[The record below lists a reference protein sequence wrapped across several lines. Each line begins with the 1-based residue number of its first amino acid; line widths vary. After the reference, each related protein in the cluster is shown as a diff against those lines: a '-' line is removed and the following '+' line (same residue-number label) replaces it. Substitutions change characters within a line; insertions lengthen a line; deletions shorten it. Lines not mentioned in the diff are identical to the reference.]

1 MASSVWAQLSA
12 LRIEDFATLPQTG
25 IVGAGGNQGYMARV
39 NFMADD
45 PSNPTRFFVN
55 DLNGPLYLLDKQSRQ
70 FTTYLDFNGT
80 GANPGL
86 FDRFYYNQGGFAAGF
101 ITFQFDP
108 DYRNNGK
115 FYTVHMESGTSGSQL
130 PTHPQLDTTNYGLTA
145 AIDEPGFQS
154 RQEVLVEWTDTNL
167 ANSTFEGSAR
177 ERLRLEVRDRIHPIG
192 DIIFNPT
199 AGPSDPDWRMMYVAV
214 GDSGA
219 GEQSDANI
227 RRTPQ
232 LLNTYTG
239 KILRIAPDAN
249 VNIATTLSPN
259 GKYRIPTDN
268 PFTGVADQGGVNG
281 AVRDEIWA
289 LGFRNPH
296 RLSWDVDPTNPNPLT
311 NNHLIVSD
319 IGLGTWE
326 EINIVNK
333 GGNYGYSQREGN
345 QRLSSTFVPSPLPGV
360 DTVPRH
366 QICGGADFSACT
378 SDGTTTPLYPVIQYG
393 HRRSGQDQLL
403 AGDAVSS
410 GFVYRG
416 TAIPQL
422 YGKFVFGD
430 ITTGAIY
437 YSDLAAMLAADDGNP
452 NTMAPIES
460 LGILWNDPHDA
471 PDQGEELYA
480 TTATATEIL
489 GSAFPIVQSAYYAR
503 TGLPAGSPLP
513 QTATVTGAY
522 GRADIRLQVDSSG
535 ELYILSKSDGMIR
548 AVVGPQ
554 PLPGDYNY
562 DGLVTTADYQVW
574 AASFGSTVPRLG
586 LWADGAANSLIEAAD
601 YTRWRDNLVA
611 PVSVPEVRGVWV
623 LAMLMLCRSL
633 IWGCHLAKGG
643 AAQFN

>member
-1 MASSVWAQLSA
+1 M
-12 LRIEDFATLPQTG
+12 
-25 IVGAGGNQGYMARV
+25 
-39 NFMADD
+39 
-45 PSNPTRFFVN
+45 N

-101 ITFQFDP
+101 NTFQFDP
-108 DYRNNGK
+108 DYSHNGK
-115 FYTVHMESGTSGSQL
+115 FYTVHMESGATGSQL

-177 ERLRLEVRDRIHPIG
+177 ELLRLEVRDRIHPIG

-214 GDSGA
+214 GDAGA
-219 GEQSDANI
+219 GEQSDANV

-249 VNIATTLSPN
+249 VNVATTLSPN
-259 GKYRIPTDN
+259 GQYRIPTDN
-268 PFTGVADQGGVNG
+268 PFTGVADQVGGSGGGVNG

-289 LGFRNPH
+289 LGLRNPH
-296 RLSWDVDPTNPNPLT
+296 RLSWDVDPANPNPLT

-326 EINIVNK
+326 EINIVRK

-345 QRLSSTFVPSPLPGV
+345 QRTFQQLCPQRRLPGV
-360 DTVPRH
+360 DTVPRN
-366 QICGGADFSACT
+366 QICGGADFSVCT
-378 SDGTTTPLYPVIQYG
+378 SDGTVTPLYPVIQYG

-416 TAIPQL
+416 TALPQL

-460 LGILWNDPHDA
+460 LDILWNDPNDT
-471 PDQGEELYA
+471 PDQGEELYT

-489 GSAFPIVQSAYYAR
+489 GSTFPIVQSAYYAR

-513 QTATVTGAY
+513 QTANVTGAY
-522 GRADIRLQVDSSG
+522 GRADIRLQVDAGG

-574 AASFGSTVPRLG
+574 TTSFGATVPRLG
-586 LWADGAANSLIEAAD
+586 LWADGDPNFLIDAAD
-601 YTRWRDNLVA
+601 YTRWRDNFVA
-611 PVSVPEVRGVWV
+611 PVSVPEASGGWMLVLFMGC
-623 LAMLMLCRSL
+623 LAMRTATSISELPKSIKETAEVAECRKNLDRITGS
-633 IWGCHLAKGG
+633 A
-643 AAQFN
+643 